1 MSSDED
7 SLNNDNYISEEEEVV
22 KPKKR
27 KPKKDPLKP
36 KRNMSAFFLYS
47 NANRARVKEEH
58 EGVAFGQVAKLLSKE
73 FKAITPEERE
83 KWDKLAAEDKERYQ
97 LEMETYEPPSSDDE
111 QVVATRK
118 KKQKKDP
125 NAPKR
130 NMSAYFIYSQEI
142 RPTIKEEHPSA
153 TFGETAKLISK
164 RYKALTET
172 EKKKFEGMAGDDK
185 ERYQREMK
193 TYKGEDSD

>member
-22 KPKKR
+22 PKKKR
-27 KPKKDPLKP
+27 KPKKDPNKP

-47 NANRARVKEEH
+47 NANRTRVKFEH

-83 KWDKLAAEDKERYQ
+83 KWDKLAAQDKERYQ

-111 QVVATRK
+111 QVAPTRK

-153 TFGETAKLISK
+153 TFGETAKVRL
-164 RYKALTET
+164 
-172 EKKKFEGMAGDDK
+172 D
-185 ERYQREMK
+185 
-193 TYKGEDSD
+193 

>member
-1 MSSDED
+1 MF
-7 SLNNDNYISEEEEVV
+7 SL
-22 KPKKR
+22 
-27 KPKKDPLKP
+27 LF
-36 KRNMSAFFLYS
+36 AS
-47 NANRARVKEEH
+47 NSFNV
-58 EGVAFGQVAKLLSKE
+58 QAKLLSKE

-83 KWDKLAAEDKERYQ
+83 KWDKLAVQDKERYQ

-153 TFGETAKLISK
+153 TFGETAKVRL
-164 RYKALTET
+164 
-172 EKKKFEGMAGDDK
+172 D
-185 ERYQREMK
+185 
-193 TYKGEDSD
+193 